1 MVRSVL
7 DFDETTVVEILT
19 PRVDMVALDKAC
31 ADLVNKQ
38 TAFDNSNLGENI
50 NRNII
55 EKDNFH
61 INHPETNWESQIEH
75 GEKIGLGNSKYELI
89 KI

>member
-1 MVRSVL
+1 MLAS
-7 DFDETTVVEILT
+7 FD
-19 PRVDMVALDKAC
+19 PVALDKAC

-38 TAFDNSNLGENI
+38 TAFNDSRLGEHI
-50 NRNII
+50 KQHIE

-75 GEKIGLGNSKYELI
+75 GVKIGLGNDEYELI
-89 KI
+89 EVK